1 MVLTV
6 SEVAADLKVQE
17 ETVYKLISFGKLQAF
32 KVGNRFR
39 VNTEDLIKFK
49 EEAIEAVR
57 ANQNTDRS

>member
-6 SEVAADLKVQE
+6 SEVAADLKVRE
-17 ETVYKLISFGKLQAF
+17 ETVYKLIQSGRLRAF

-39 VNTEDLIKFK
+39 VNQEDLIKFK

-57 ANQNTDRS
+57 ANQNTN